1 MGGQRFRR
9 KKSGQKP
16 LRGGSAGVPAI
27 YCKGRNV
34 RSGPGDPT
42 KATPQGPCGAIS
54 RWDTF
59 RPGACEDAHGQHT
72 QPAGNFPPRPD
83 ARRQLSR
90 AFQVPWD
97 PRTFHPFL
105 HSDAPGCSDQGQVR
119 TEEASARDYLAALCS
134 RSGRF
139 EAWNR
144 PRGCRGRTEGDTS
157 SGGYRGN
164 GGRHPGNP
172 REATYKKNA

>member
-1 MGGQRFRR
+1 MCAQGLVTQQRPHPRAPAEPSPGGTLSDQEPVRTHMASTRSQLETFLPAP
-9 KKSGQKP
+9 P
-16 LRGGSAGVPAI
+16 LP
-27 YCKGRNV
+27 
-34 RSGPGDPT
+34 
-42 KATPQGPCGAIS
+42 
-54 RWDTF
+54 
-59 RPGACEDAHGQHT
+59 H
-72 QPAGNFPPRPD
+72 PD

-144 PRGCRGRTEGDTS
+144 PRGCRGQTEGDTS
-157 SGGYRGN
+157 SGGYRGDR
-164 GGRHPGNP
+164 GRHPGNP